1 MRKISK
7 NLVIKLHE
15 MLIEKSGGS
24 KGIRDINLLESSLNS
39 PFQTFGNQE
48 LYPDDLDK
56 IISVSYSLIKNHSFI
71 DGNKRIGTLVLYVLL
86 KENGYKLTW
95 TDKEIIEI
103 GLKVASGEM
112 SKEELRKFI
121 EDKIQEIWKTYN
133 KKYKLY

>member
-121 EDKIQEIWKTYN
+121 EDKIQEI
-133 KKYKLY
+133 

>member
-7 NLVIKLHE
+7 NLVIRLHE
-15 MLIEKSGGS
+15 MLIKKSGGS
-24 KGIRDINLLESSLNS
+24 KGIRDINLLESSLNG

-121 EDKIQEIWKTYN
+121 EDKIED
-133 KKYKLY
+133 